1 MLAGVESLVNRDIIS
16 SRTSNVRSRPPF
28 HPLTSLNSCACLS
41 EYIKPTLLI
50 PQHRLATLLEQAKS
64 YQRLNCVFHT
74 ADAAVSLLADC
85 NCDPATFP
93 AITTNILQGHT
104 DEIWRLEFSHGGDRL
119 ATAGRDK
126 TAIIWNVKVSS
137 LACDVTGH

>member
-1 MLAGVESLVNRDIIS
+1 ML
-16 SRTSNVRSRPPF
+16 P
-28 HPLTSLNSCACLS
+28 

-93 AITTNILQGHT
+93 SITTNILQGHT

-137 LACDVTGH
+137 PLCGATGY